1 MKKHIITHR
10 LKIVEQVIVVSL
22 FSLIIPL
29 IVTGIIVNN
38 INRQALAREL
48 SKTAQ
53 ILAQTVDNN
62 IYDMFK
68 ADDVKINEIGTALK
82 YIYSDKAKQQYLD
95 ECFKKLNIFSS
106 LKIETYKGEL
116 PDFLKETPYLD
127 SENGN
132 VIVSSEINKNQYV
145 VGIIKPDHVQSK
157 IFRNIEDT
165 KRQIYVLS
173 GKNQLIFSLNYD
185 NEDFDFIMKNMPKGV
200 ADGAWAYIE
209 DKTKENQPI
218 IYRKMIGMDTAVIVN
233 TTKEITEKI
242 IYKSAWKI
250 FTAMLVSTIASIL
263 FIILYTYYLYINIR
277 QLFKGIIALSKGN
290 YSRQIRLL
298 KNVFTPFELV
308 FLANEF
314 NKAAEEINLSYSRL
328 EKQNNELE
336 ILDNFRSNLIDTVSH
351 EFRTPLTSIMGYTSR
366 LMRKDIVIDE
376 ETLNKSL
383 RIIKQQCSRLSRMV
397 EDLLVIPDIEGAR
410 LNISP
415 EMINLS
421 DVLETSVLSVRNIEK
436 RQIINHA
443 EEKELYVYA
452 DKDRFE
458 QVLINLIENANKYG
472 LEDTPLEIDAVSVK
486 GKTTVILK
494 NNAEY
499 IDKKTLNKL
508 FDKFTRLDDKTTRTT
523 RGTGLGLF
531 IVKGLL
537 KAMNGNIFLKSTV
550 KNEFYTY
557 VVLPSEEK
565 AV

>member
-1 MKKHIITHR
+1 MKKHIIIHR

-82 YIYSDKAKQQYLD
+82 FISSDRAKKQYLD
-95 ECFKKLNIFSS
+95 ECSKKLNIFSS
-106 LKIETYKGEL
+106 LKIETYDGEL
-116 PDFLKETPYLD
+116 PDFLKETPFLD
-127 SENGN
+127 SGNGN
-132 VIVSSEINKNQYV
+132 VIVSSEINNHQYV
-145 VGIIKPDHVQSK
+145 VGVIKPEHIQAK
-157 IFRNIEDT
+157 IFKNIEDT

-173 GKNQLIFSLNYD
+173 GKNRLIFSINYD
-185 NEDFDFIMKNMPKGV
+185 NEDFDFIMKNMPHGV
-200 ADGAWAYIE
+200 AGGAWTYIE

-218 IYRKMIGMDTAVIVN
+218 IYPSWNG
-233 TTKEITEKI
+233 KEITENI

-328 EKQNNELE
+328 EKQNKELE

-383 RIIKQQCSRLSRMV
+383 RIIKQQCGRLSRMV

-436 RQIINHA
+436 RQIINRV
-443 EEKELYVYA
+443 EEKELFVYA

-472 LEDTPLEIDAVSVK
+472 LEDTPLEIDAVSVN

-494 NNAEY
+494 NSAEY

-550 KNEFYTY
+550 NNEFYTY

>member
-1 MKKHIITHR
+1 MKRHILIHR

-82 YIYSDKAKQQYLD
+82 YISSPEAKQKYLN

-106 LKIETYKGEL
+106 LKIETYNDEI
-116 PDFLKETPYLD
+116 PDFVKETPYLD
-127 SENGN
+127 SENGH
-132 VIVSSEINKNQYV
+132 VVVSSEINKNQYV
-145 VGIIKPDHVQSK
+145 VGVIKPEHVQSK

-185 NEDFDFIMKNMPKGV
+185 NEDYDFIMKNMPHGV
-200 ADGAWAYIE
+200 ADGAWTYIE

-218 IYRKMIGMDTAVIVN
+218 IYRKMKDMDTAVIVN
-233 TTKEITEKI
+233 TTKEITEDI

-314 NKAAEEINLSYSRL
+314 NKAAEEINRSYSRL
-328 EKQNNELE
+328 EKQNKELE

-376 ETLNKSL
+376 ETLAKSL
-383 RIIKQQCSRLSRMV
+383 RIIKQQCGRLSRMV

-415 EMINLS
+415 EMINIS

-436 RQIINHA
+436 REIINRV

-486 GKTTVILK
+486 GKTTIIFK
-494 NNAEY
+494 NSAEY
-499 IDKKTLNKL
+499 IEKKTLDKL

-537 KAMNGNIFLKSTV
+537 KAMNGNIFLKSTTA
-550 KNEFYTY
+550 NEFYTY

-565 AV
+565 TV

>member
-1 MKKHIITHR
+1 MKKHIIIHR

-82 YIYSDKAKQQYLD
+82 YIYSDGPKQQYLD

-263 FIILYTYYLYINIR
+263 IIILYTYYLYINIR